1 MKQKLIFAAVV
12 VGFVALAL
20 IGRERAPDTQ
30 ITAAPSPEAGTNSAP
45 TTFAESKS
53 QRKRKRGKRNR
64 ERREISTPENPRP
77 TGRFTEENEER
88 RNSNEYKHARH
99 AGNDWLALA
108 NQLQTDGHAEL
119 SEDARFLSRFFK
131 RARRPDADQS
141 NWATLIGKE
150 VELVERVRTTP
161 FTLSAD
167 AEEILQKREAS
178 LELCECVVDGEVVIP
193 PAQNATT
200 QAP

>member
-12 VGFVALAL
+12 VGFVALAF

-30 ITAAPSPEAGTNSAP
+30 ITAAPSAEAGANPAP
-45 TTFAESKS
+45 ANVGEAKS
-53 QRKRKRGKRNR
+53 QRTRKRGKRNR

-88 RNSNEYKHARH
+88 RGSNEYKHARH

-108 NQLQTDGHAEL
+108 NQLQTDGHPEL
-119 SEDARFLSRFFK
+119 SEDARFLSRFFR

-150 VELVERVRTTP
+150 LELLERVRTTP

-167 AEEILQKREAS
+167 AEEILKKREAS
-178 LELCECVVDGEVVIP
+178 LELCECVVDGQVVIP
-193 PAQNATT
+193 PAQNSTPKT
-200 QAP
+200 P